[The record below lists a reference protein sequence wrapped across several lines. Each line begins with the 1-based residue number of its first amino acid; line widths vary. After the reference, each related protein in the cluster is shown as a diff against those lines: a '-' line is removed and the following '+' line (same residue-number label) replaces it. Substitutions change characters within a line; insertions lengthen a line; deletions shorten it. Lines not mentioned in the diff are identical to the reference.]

1 MFQPL
6 ATYLRR
12 QNELINLA
20 ITQVVEF
27 PPAVG
32 IGALADHS
40 VPCSILATQVDSPP
54 LRDFFGNAV
63 PRISSIYC
71 LSWRRR
77 FDQKVGTGVSPKRD
91 VRPNEVA
98 SPDRPYLLSP
108 PEDESR
114 DRSRTV
120 DDRR

>member
-20 ITQVVEF
+20 ITQVVEL

-32 IGALADHS
+32 IGALGDHTAPVPFLLRRLIHHACETSS
-40 VPCSILATQVDSPP
+40 VTQ
-54 LRDFFGNAV
+54 RREF
-63 PRISSIYC
+63 RRYC
-71 LSWRRR
+71 LSWRRGLIEVR
-77 FDQKVGTGVSPKRD
+77 AGVGPKRA
-91 VRPNEVA
+91 VRASEVA
-98 SPDRPYLLSP
+98 NPDRPYLLSP
-108 PEDESR
+108 PEYGSQ

>member
-6 ATYLRR
+6 ATCFRR

-32 IGALADHS
+32 IGTLADHS

-71 LSWRRR
+71 LSWRRG
-77 FDQKVGTGVSPKRD
+77 FDRGTAGFSPKRD
-91 VRPNEVA
+91 VRGANEVA
-98 SPDRPYLLSP
+98 NPDRPYLLSP
-108 PEDESR
+108 PED
-114 DRSRTV
+114 DWQHRSRTV
-120 DDRR
+120 DGLR

>member
-6 ATYLRR
+6 ATCFRR

-40 VPCSILATQVDSPP
+40 EPRSILATQVDSLA
-54 LRDFFGNAV
+54 LRDLVGSAV
-63 PRISSIYC
+63 SKISSI
-71 LSWRRR
+71 LSEFGVEDLIEVR
-77 FDQKVGTGVSPKRD
+77 VGVSLKEMRELTKSLI
-91 VRPNEVA
+91 RIA
-98 SPDRPYLLSP
+98 HISLL
-108 PEDESR
+108 R
-114 DRSRTV
+114 LK
-120 DDRR
+120 